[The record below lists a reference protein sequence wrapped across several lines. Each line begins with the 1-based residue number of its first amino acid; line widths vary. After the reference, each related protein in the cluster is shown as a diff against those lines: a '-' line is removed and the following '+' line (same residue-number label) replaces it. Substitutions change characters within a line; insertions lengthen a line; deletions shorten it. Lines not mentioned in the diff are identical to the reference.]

1 MTLIARSERLV
12 KAANSLLMSRRPGG
26 DWATQDAA
34 WAELDEAADALG
46 ASLDREQGAVADRDA
61 LAAYV
66 AWRWTPVGDAPI
78 TLDDLRMLMARLGH
92 TLPGGQ

>member
-1 MTLIARSERLV
+1 MNVLRHWLIGGHDTSERQPTVITDPVL
-12 KAANSLLMSRRPGG
+12 AERWASRGEEILGPFVLE
-26 DWATQDAA
+26 
-34 WAELDEAADALG
+34 AEP
-46 ASLDREQGAVADRDA
+46 RGAVADRDA

-66 AWRWTPVGDAPI
+66 AWRWTPVGNAPI